1 MRPLSDIHAEID
13 ALGERRR
20 DLWQTLS
27 QGFDTAVRAEIHR
40 IDEQLDALWDEH
52 RQTKATLRFGD
63 RERIVRR
70 ARAEERLERAA

>member
-1 MRPLSDIHAEID
+1 MRTLSHIHAEIE
-13 ALGERRR
+13 ALSERRR
-20 DLWQTLS
+20 DLWHALS
-27 QGFDTAVRAEIHR
+27 HGFDTAVRAEIHR
-40 IDEQLDALWDEH
+40 IDEQLDTLWDEH